1 MSVGLTLTKADLDN
15 RAASLALGL
24 RTTFEQIKVFKTTL
38 DTLTNADLQG
48 KGYAISP
55 DEAAILKSSFVD
67 LDQLR
72 TVYEGTGTRTP
83 AYDYRTFAKLLT
95 GCI

>member
-1 MSVGLTLTKADLDN
+1 MSVGLTTTKADLDN
-15 RAASLALGL
+15 RAASIALSL
-24 RTTFEQIKVFKTTL
+24 RTTMEQIKVFKTKL
-38 DTLTNADLQG
+38 DTLTTTDLQG
-48 KGYAISP
+48 LGYSVSP

-95 GCI
+95 GCV

>member
-1 MSVGLTLTKADLDN
+1 MSVGLTTTKADLDN
-15 RAASLALGL
+15 RAASCALDL
-24 RTTFEQIKVFKTTL
+24 RNTFDRIRIFKVKL
-38 DTLTNADLQG
+38 DTMTNADLQAL
-48 KGYAISP
+48 GYSISP
-55 DEAAILKSSFVD
+55 DEAAILKSSFTD

-95 GCI
+95 GCV